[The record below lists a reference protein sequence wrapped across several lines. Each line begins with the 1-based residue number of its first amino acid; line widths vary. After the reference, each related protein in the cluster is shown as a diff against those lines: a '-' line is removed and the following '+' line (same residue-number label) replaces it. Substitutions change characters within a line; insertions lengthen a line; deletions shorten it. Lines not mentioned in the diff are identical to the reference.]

1 MKMTKNEIICE
12 ILEQTTPDEL
22 MFDIENA
29 DIEYLAW
36 VARDVVFQGTVST
49 NDVLDALVW
58 FASQESEGLN

>member
-36 VARDVVFQGTVST
+36 VTRDVVFQGTVST

-58 FASQESEGLN
+58 FASQELEALN